1 MRAKFKNGTMTIARE
16 HLDAGGYTAR
26 GAYFGVGQPLFRVD
40 VEFDDSGEMIHGHVR
55 APGARVLSYALA
67 PLSLV
72 SEFEHAFSHGIIF
85 RK

>member
-1 MRAKFKNGTMTIARE
+1 MRAKFKTGTMTIARE

-40 VEFDDSGEMIHGHVR
+40 VEFDDGEMVYGHVR

-67 PLSLV
+67 SFSLA
-72 SEFEHAFSHGIIF
+72 SEFNRAFSHGIVF